1 MITMRSAILLSLLGA
16 SVCGFLYLTL
26 LEYRLLP
33 SPPMSL
39 FSGVKRAMHQP
50 RLIIVGSGLGGTTA
64 ALTAA
69 QADPNLEIV
78 VLEKEAKPGGN
89 SVKASSGINALTPE
103 QGDTAEAFRKDTTK
117 SGGGLSRPE
126 LVNVLVVR
134 TRCHHTVAELR
145 A

>member
-1 MITMRSAILLSLLGA
+1 MLNSMRAKVLLVLLLGA
-16 SVCGFLYLTL
+16 TAICGYFLL

-39 FSGVKRAMHQP
+39 LSGVKHGMKGNP
-50 RLIIVGSGLGGTTA
+50 RLIVVGSGLGGTSA

-78 VLEKEAKPGGN
+78 VLEKEPTPGGN
-89 SVKASSGINALTPE
+89 SLKASSGINALTPE
-103 QGDTAEAFRKDTTK
+103 QSDSAEAFREDTIK

-126 LVNVLVVR
+126 LVNTLVVSA
-134 TRCHHTVAELR
+134 CSW
-145 A
+145 